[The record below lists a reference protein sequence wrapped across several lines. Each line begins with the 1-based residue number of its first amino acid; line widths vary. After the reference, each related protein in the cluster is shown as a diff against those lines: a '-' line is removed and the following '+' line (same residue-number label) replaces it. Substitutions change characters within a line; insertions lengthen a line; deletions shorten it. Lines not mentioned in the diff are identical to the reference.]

1 MDSSLL
7 QAPPSMGFSR
17 QEYWSGLPFPSTV
30 SQRVGPD
37 QRDPAHIN
45 TRLFFLPV
53 ATLPQWELSVKVAQL
68 LGLWGSR
75 WCQVCRDMD
84 CLHGRSCGPI
94 RVFFQASC
102 SWWSEGLFG
111 QSFSIAPPIQALRR
125 DPLPKVLLCCS
136 ESQALKGAPWVG
148 SYSAVQCIRCL
159 MAQPLYCSAADAG
172 VWRERRWWWLHPLH
186 MTQQYCLASM
196 AAWLSSTG
204 ISHHSLILTSPWAVC
219 PQSTAA
225 LSLGLLHNP

>member
-1 MDSSLL
+1 
-7 QAPPSMGFSR
+7 
-17 QEYWSGLPFPSTV
+17 
-30 SQRVGPD
+30 
-37 QRDPAHIN
+37 
-45 TRLFFLPV
+45 
-53 ATLPQWELSVKVAQL
+53 
-68 LGLWGSR
+68 
-75 WCQVCRDMD
+75 MD

-125 DPLPKVLLCCS
+125 DPLPEVLLCCS

-159 MAQPLYCSAADAG
+159 MGQPLYCSAADAG

-204 ISHHSLILTSPWAVC
+204 ISHHSLIPHIPLSRLSAVNSSPLPGIA
-219 PQSTAA
+219 PQPLNSSSHP
-225 LSLGLLHNP
+225 LPLLGDLHSFLAYLWLQQGPSDSHSI